1 MKKCLANPYEEGFI
15 MLRRNLLSQPEIM
28 NLINEEGW
36 AGVGI
41 YVAVNLYLSHC
52 EGGWGA
58 YTGRQLSAIA
68 VNGKKHRGDVTRV
81 IENYGLF
88 VIEGSRFTSHW
99 MLCQHGVDD
108 EKLRHTRASKTRAG
122 EIEQDIEKENKEK
135 GSACVCHK
143 DTQPESVIR
152 PPLAPPTQE
161 GNIGPSAY
169 ESVDRDGLRHA
180 KGGELVPWWAP
191 PQTDV
196 YARWSMLKQR
206 WIPLGDYDAKA
217 EQERRNDMTPEDFM
231 MKTAWEKLDETE
243 HNRILDDA
251 RRQ

>member
-1 MKKCLANPYEEGFI
+1 
-15 MLRRNLLSQPEIM
+15 MLRRNLLSQPEMI
-28 NLINEEGW
+28 NLISEEGW

-41 YVAVNLYLSHC
+41 YVAINLYLSHC

-99 MLCQHGVDD
+99 MLCQHGVDE
-108 EKLRHTRASKTRAG
+108 EKFRHTRAHKTRAG
-122 EIEQDIEKENKEK
+122 EIEKDIEKENKEK

-152 PPLAPPTQE
+152 PPLAPPTHE
-161 GNIGPSAY
+161 GNTW
-169 ESVDRDGLRHA
+169 EEVLLLRR
-180 KGGELVPWWAP
+180 GIWRGSL
-191 PQTDV
+191 
-196 YARWSMLKQR
+196 L
-206 WIPLGDYDAKA
+206 L
-217 EQERRNDMTPEDFM
+217 RRGT
-231 MKTAWEKLDETE
+231 TA
-243 HNRILDDA
+243 I
-251 RRQ
+251 RRRCIEGR

>member
-99 MLCQHGVDD
+99 MLCQHGVDE
-108 EKLRHTRASKTRAG
+108 EKLRHTRAYKTRAG
-122 EIEQDIEKENKEK
+122 EIEKDIEKENKEK
-135 GSACVCHK
+135 ADVRVSA
-143 DTQPESVIR
+143 DTHSAEEKQTTPV
-152 PPLAPPTQE
+152 
-161 GNIGPSAY
+161 GPSAY